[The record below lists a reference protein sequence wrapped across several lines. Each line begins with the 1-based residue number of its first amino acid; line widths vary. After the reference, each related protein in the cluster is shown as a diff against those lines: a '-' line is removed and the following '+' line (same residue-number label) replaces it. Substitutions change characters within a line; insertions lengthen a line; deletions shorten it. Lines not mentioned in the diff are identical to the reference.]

1 MTLIPTVGLLIVT
14 MTAGYQKLFHENPKI
29 GFLSHAKVFQGALDE
44 GKVLAPA
51 KNVAQMKQIIFND
64 YIDAALCGI
73 FMIVVIAVLISALRI
88 WIQVLRNKPM
98 PLKRHH
104 IFLEMKVSR
113 GTMLKRLR
121 QVWGQRKHF
130 ISLLVGVP
138 SYETYVEH
146 MKKHHPEEEVVCQKQ
161 FFAEAQEARF
171 NAKGGK
177 ISRCC

>member
-1 MTLIPTVGLLIVT
+1 MLGWGYFLYQGVVDPLGGINTLWPLFGIANQMLAGIALLLGTTILFTMGRKACVWVTLIPTVGLLIVT

-73 FMIVVIAVLISALRI
+73 FMIVVIAVLISAIRI

-98 PLKRHH
+98 PLKEAPYIPRD
-104 IFLEMKVSR
+104 ESESR
-113 GTMLKRLR
+113 N
-121 QVWGQRKHF
+121 
-130 ISLLVGVP
+130 
-138 SYETYVEH
+138 Y
-146 MKKHHPEEEVVCQKQ
+146 
-161 FFAEAQEARF
+161 A
-171 NAKGGK
+171 
-177 ISRCC
+177 

>member
-1 MTLIPTVGLLIVT
+1 M
-14 MTAGYQKLFHENPKI
+14 
-29 GFLSHAKVFQGALDE
+29 
-44 GKVLAPA
+44 
-51 KNVAQMKQIIFND
+51 
-64 YIDAALCGI
+64 
-73 FMIVVIAVLISALRI
+73 
-88 WIQVLRNKPM
+88 
-98 PLKRHH
+98 HH

-113 GTMLKRLR
+113 GTMLKKLW
-121 QVWGQRKHF
+121 QVWGERKRF

-138 SYETYVEH
+138 SYEVYVEH

>member
-73 FMIVVIAVLISALRI
+73 FMVVVIAVLISAIRI

-98 PLKRHH
+98 PLKEAPYIPRD
-104 IFLEMKVSR
+104 ESESR
-113 GTMLKRLR
+113 N
-121 QVWGQRKHF
+121 
-130 ISLLVGVP
+130 
-138 SYETYVEH
+138 Y
-146 MKKHHPEEEVVCQKQ
+146 
-161 FFAEAQEARF
+161 A
-171 NAKGGK
+171 
-177 ISRCC
+177 